1 MVLFIAVAAVPLLA
15 LLVGGSPSPFMDASL
30 RRRDAND
37 TVEPQFPASP
47 ASCGVCS
54 QIKLCINVVP
64 AAANSTTIIDNPGE
78 FFDLLTCGCSSTF
91 NTTFRAFENTNQQ
104 AVLNMSDPDAVV
116 TGLEKVCAFERAL
129 GINKNALGAMT
140 LMLVNAWWY

>member
-1 MVLFIAVAAVPLLA
+1 MVLFIAVAALPLLA

-54 QIKLCINVVP
+54 Q
-64 AAANSTTIIDNPGE
+64 ASTPFHP
-78 FFDLLTCGCSSTF
+78 FFASL
-91 NTTFRAFENTNQQ
+91 
-104 AVLNMSDPDAVV
+104 
-116 TGLEKVCAFERAL
+116 GLYCVHP
-129 GINKNALGAMT
+129 
-140 LMLVNAWWY
+140 